1 MTPKGVGRTQIMKKL
16 VNKIRKRT
24 KKAPMVA
31 EQPSSMRI
39 TNETVA
45 EHRERI
51 LAGGRKFKYPLQTP
65 KHRIV
70 LVTVL
75 LVVLTVATFFG
86 VFTWS
91 LYIAQNTSQFTQRLT
106 QVLPYPVASV
116 EGKQVRFSDYLLE
129 LRSALHYL
137 STKEN
142 VNFNSEDGKR
152 QLEYQKRLALNKAI
166 ENAYVAKVAAAQN
179 ISVSNKEVD
188 DFVHQEINSNQLGVS
203 ESVFKQVIRDYYD
216 WSFDEYKSS
225 VKHQLLRKKVVARL
239 DVDGRKRAEAA
250 LADIVGGKDFAEEVK
265 AASDD
270 PMAKTSGGDVG
281 TISKNTDDP
290 NGLIAAAKALPV
302 GKVSSVI
309 EGVDGFYIVK
319 LIDSKDNTIHF
330 AKLFIAYTTFDKQ
343 FAQLKKDGKIQE
355 YIKVAESVKPSNQ

>member
-1 MTPKGVGRTQIMKKL
+1 MKKL
-16 VNKIRKRT
+16 LNKIHKR
-24 KKAPMVA
+24 KKAPIVA
-31 EQPSSMRI
+31 EQQSSMRI

-91 LYIAQNTSQFTQRLT
+91 LYIGQNTSQFTQRLT

-116 EGKQVRFSDYLLE
+116 DGRQVRFSDYLLE

-137 STKEN
+137 STKES
-142 VNFNSEDGKR
+142 VNFKSEDGKR

-166 ENAYVAKVAAAQN
+166 ENEYVSKLASQQGV
-179 ISVSNKEVD
+179 SVSDREVNS
-188 DFVHQEINSNQLGVS
+188 FVAQEINNNQLGVS
-203 ESVFKQVIRDYYD
+203 EQVFKQVIRDYYD
-216 WSFDEYKSS
+216 WSFDEYKAS
-225 VKHQLLRKKVVARL
+225 VKNQLLRKKVVAKL
-239 DVDGRKRAEAA
+239 DVVGRQRASDA
-250 LADIVGGKDFAEEVK
+250 LAAIAGGKDFTEEVK
-265 AASDD
+265 AVSDD
-270 PMAKTSGGDVG
+270 PVAKSSGGDVG
-281 TISKNTDDP
+281 TISKNSDDP
-290 NGLIAAAKALPV
+290 NGLIAVAKSMKP
-302 GKVSSVI
+302 GGVSGVI
-309 EGVDGFYIVK
+309 EGTDGFYIVK

-330 AKLFIAYTTFDKQ
+330 AKLFIAYTTFQKQ
-343 FAQLKKDGKIQE
+343 FAQLKKDSKIQE
-355 YIKVAESVKPSNQ
+355 YIKVTESVSPSNQ

>member
-1 MTPKGVGRTQIMKKL
+1 MKKL
-16 VNKIRKRT
+16 LNKIHKRT

-91 LYIAQNTSQFTQRLT
+91 LYVGQNTSQFTQRLT

-116 EGKQVRFSDYLLE
+116 DGKQVRFSDYLLE

-166 ENAYVAKVAAAQN
+166 ENAYVAKVAGEKGIN
-179 ISVSNKEVD
+179 VTGKEVD
-188 DFVHQEINSNQLGVS
+188 NFVSQEINNNQLGVS
-203 ESVFKQVIRDYYD
+203 DSVFKQVIRDYYD

-225 VKHQLLRKKVVARL
+225 VKQQLLRKEVLAKL
-239 DVDGRKRAEAA
+239 DVDGRKRADDA
-250 LADIVGGKDFAEEVK
+250 LAAILAGKDFGEEVK

-270 PMAKTSGGDVG
+270 PLAKSSGGDVG
-281 TISKNTDDP
+281 TISKNSDDP
-290 NGLIAAAKALPV
+290 NGLIATAKNMKPGA
-302 GKVSSVI
+302 VSGVV
-309 EGVDGFYIVK
+309 EGTDGFYIVK
-319 LIDSKDNTIHF
+319 LIDAKDNTIHF
-330 AKLFIAYTTFDKQ
+330 AKLFVAYTAFQKQ
-343 FAQLKKDGKIQE
+343 FAQLKSNGKIQE
-355 YIKVAESVKPSNQ
+355 YIKVAESVSPSNQ

>member
-1 MTPKGVGRTQIMKKL
+1 MDRTRIMKKL
-16 VNKIRKRT
+16 LNKIRKRS

-91 LYIAQNTSQFTQRLT
+91 LYVGQNTSQFTQRLT
-106 QVLPYPVASV
+106 QVLPYPVANV

-137 STKEN
+137 ATKEN

-152 QLEYQKRLALNKAI
+152 QLDYIKRKSMDTVLSDTYAAKLARGLG
-166 ENAYVAKVAAAQN
+166 
-179 ISVSNKEVD
+179 ISVDSHE
-188 DFVHQEINSNQLGVS
+188 L
-203 ESVFKQVIRDYYD
+203 
-216 WSFDEYKSS
+216 
-225 VKHQLLRKKVVARL
+225 
-239 DVDGRKRAEAA
+239 KR
-250 LADIVGGKDFAEEVK
+250 
-265 AASDD
+265 
-270 PMAKTSGGDVG
+270 
-281 TISKNTDDP
+281 
-290 NGLIAAAKALPV
+290 
-302 GKVSSVI
+302 
-309 EGVDGFYIVK
+309 
-319 LIDSKDNTIHF
+319 
-330 AKLFIAYTTFDKQ
+330 
-343 FAQLKKDGKIQE
+343 
-355 YIKVAESVKPSNQ
+355 

>member
-1 MTPKGVGRTQIMKKL
+1 M
-16 VNKIRKRT
+16 NKIRKRSR
-24 KKAPMVA
+24 KAPIVA

-75 LVVLTVATFFG
+75 IVVLTVLTFFG

-106 QVLPYPVASV
+106 QVLPYPIAAVD
-116 EGKQVRFSDYLLE
+116 GRQVRYSDYLLE

-142 VNFNSEDGKR
+142 VNFSSDDGKR
-152 QLEYQKRLALNKAI
+152 QLEYQKRLALNKAV
-166 ENAYVAKVAAAQN
+166 ESAYVARVASQQKIN
-179 ISVSNKEVD
+179 VSGKEVD
-188 DFVHQEINSNQLGVS
+188 DFVSSEINNNQLGVS
-203 ESVFKQVIRDYYD
+203 EQVFKQVIRDYYD
-216 WSFDEYKSS
+216 WSFDEYKAS
-225 VKHQLLRKKVVARL
+225 VKHQLLRKKVLARL
-239 DVDGRKRAEAA
+239 DTEGRKRAEAS
-250 LADIVGGKDFAEEVK
+250 LAQVLRGKDFTEEVK

-270 PMAKTSGGDVG
+270 PLAKTSGGDVG
-281 TISKNTDDP
+281 TVAKNTDDP
-290 NGLIAAAKALPV
+290 NGLIAAARNLQPAQ
-302 GKVSSVI
+302 VSQVI

-319 LIDSKDNTIHF
+319 LIEAKDNTVHF
-330 AKLFIAYTTFDKQ
+330 AKFFVAYTAFDKQ
-343 FAQLKKDGKIQE
+343 FATLKKDGKIQE
-355 YIKVAESVKPSNQ
+355 YIRVAETVNPSNQ

>member
-1 MTPKGVGRTQIMKKL
+1 MKKIL
-16 VNKIRKRT
+16 HKIRKRT

-75 LVVLTVATFFG
+75 IVVLAVVAFFG
-86 VFTWS
+86 IFTWS
-91 LYIAQNTSQFTQRLT
+91 LYAAQNTSQFTQRLT
-106 QVLPYPVASV
+106 QVLPYSVASV
-116 EGKQVRFSDYLLE
+116 DGKQVRFSNYLLE

-142 VNFNSEDGKR
+142 VNFTSEDGKR

-166 ENAYVAKVAAAQN
+166 ENAYVERIAAEQKIN
-179 ISVSNKEVD
+179 VSDKEVD
-188 DFVHQEINSNQLGVS
+188 DFVRQEINNNQLGVS
-203 ESVFKQVIRDYYD
+203 EQVFRQVIRDYYD

-225 VKHQLLRKKVVARL
+225 VKSQLLRKKVVAKL
-239 DVDGRKRAEAA
+239 DVDGRSRAQTA
-250 LADIVGGKDFAEEVK
+250 LRDIVGGKDFVEEVK
-265 AASDD
+265 AVSDD
-270 PMAKTSGGDVG
+270 PMKVNGGDVG
-281 TISKNTDDP
+281 IISKNTDDP
-290 NGLIAAAKALPV
+290 NGLIAVAKALQP
-302 GKVSSVI
+302 GQVSQVI

-319 LIDSKDNTIHF
+319 LVESKDNTIHF
-330 AKLFIAYTTFDKQ
+330 MKLFISYTTFDKR
-343 FAQLKKDGKIQE
+343 FAELKKDSKIQE
-355 YIKVAESVKPSNQ
+355 YIKVAEAVNPSNQ

>member
-1 MTPKGVGRTQIMKKL
+1 
-16 VNKIRKRT
+16 
-24 KKAPMVA
+24 MVA

-75 LVVLTVATFFG
+75 LVVLAVAAFFG
-86 VFTWS
+86 IFTWS
-91 LYIAQNTSQFTQRLT
+91 LYAAQNTSQFTQRLT

-116 EGKQVRFSDYLLE
+116 DGKQVRFSDYLLE

-166 ENAYVAKVAAAQN
+166 ENAYVEKVA
-179 ISVSNKEVD
+179 SVQKITVTDKEVD
-188 DFVHQEINSNQLGVS
+188 NFVQQEINSNQLGVS
-203 ESVFKQVIRDYYD
+203 EQVFRQVIRDYYD

-225 VKHQLLRKKVVARL
+225 VKSQLLRKKVVARL
-239 DVDGRKRAEAA
+239 DVDGRNRAQSA
-250 LADIVGGKDFAEEVK
+250 LRDVLGGKDFAEEVK
-265 AASDD
+265 AVSDD
-270 PMAKTSGGDVG
+270 PLKANGGDVG

-290 NGLIAAAKALPV
+290 NGLIAAAKALQP
-302 GKVSSVI
+302 GQVSQVI

-319 LIDSKDNTIHF
+319 LIESKDNTIHF
-330 AKLFIAYTTFDKQ
+330 MKLFIAYTTFDKQ

-355 YIKVAESVKPSNQ
+355 YVKVVEAVNPSNQ